1 MAGDYA
7 DASGGGGGG
16 GGDGDGGG
24 GGGALSPLSIFLLVA
39 ALQLLDGFVDLLKKG
54 SRSSEQLKLRQEI
67 KQLLKDASSL
77 STPSTFAQAAKLRRL
92 AAAKEKELA
101 KKQEEDNKEKKW
113 SYDLYSRTL
122 MISKV
127 LIYASLVWRYWGV
140 PVAAVPQ
147 HLLQPLGIND
157 PYFLIT
163 KRIFSWGARDSATG
177 VVMVGIIPWLVLTS
191 RVSRYLY
198 QKFSECLLQ
207 GLLDARK

>member
-7 DASGGGGGG
+7 DASGAGGAG

-39 ALQLLDGFVDLLKKG
+39 ALQLLDGFVDLLKKRG

-147 HLLQPLGIND
+147 HLLQPLG
-157 PYFLIT
+157 
-163 KRIFSWGARDSATG
+163 RIFSWGARDSATG

-191 RVSRYLY
+191 RVSKYLY